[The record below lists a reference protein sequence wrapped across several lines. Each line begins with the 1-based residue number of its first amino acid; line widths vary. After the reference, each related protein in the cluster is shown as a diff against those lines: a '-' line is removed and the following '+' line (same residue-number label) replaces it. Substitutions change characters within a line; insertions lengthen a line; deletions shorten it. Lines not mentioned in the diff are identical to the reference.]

1 MKHLS
6 MKIKLALALAVVA
19 MFVSASAFASR
30 RGPQDFT
37 LHNRTGV
44 EIYSLYVS
52 PHESNDWEEDILG
65 QDTLANG
72 ADLKITFDDRDK
84 HVHWDLKV
92 TDKDNNSLEWTD
104 LNLTEISDV
113 TLHWD
118 VKKGKGWADVK

>member
-1 MKHLS
+1 MKHL
-6 MKIKLALALAVVA
+6 KIKLALALAVVA

-30 RGPQDFT
+30 RGQQDFT

-52 PHESNDWEEDILG
+52 PHDSNDWEEDILG

-92 TDKDNNSLEWTD
+92 TDKDNNSLEWSD
-104 LNLTEISDV
+104 LNLTEISEV
-113 TLHWD
+113 TIHWD
-118 VKKGKGWADVK
+118 AKKGKGWAEVK